1 MLRAYI
7 LHFFLLICFQS
18 KAQLCSG
25 TLGAP
30 IFWEDFGSGAALYG
44 PPLPLGTTNYV
55 YQTGIPSNGTYVI
68 SNNANPS
75 GATGY
80 VPDDD
85 NTGNL
90 NGYMMVVNSDYPATE
105 VYRKNVTGLCPNT
118 TYVFSAFLANNN
130 TPAAAA
136 ANCGAGYIYAN
147 IKFQV
152 EYPLSLIQGSIST
165 GNLPLGSNGT
175 NLNWI
180 QYGFIFTTSASQT
193 SCSVVM
199 LNNAPGGCGNDYVV
213 DDITLSPCGPGINLS
228 ASPSTI
234 VCGGQSAILQST
246 YTVGS
251 YTLPQYQWQY
261 SSNGSSWTDV
271 IGANAS
277 NYTIASSSFSN
288 SGFYRLLASENGNI
302 SSPNCRIIAGPI
314 NFSVTNA
321 AITVN
326 SASVCSLQNA
336 TLTATGA
343 TGYTWSTGSTN
354 SSIVVNP
361 VSTTSYTV
369 SGSVSACTTSAIATV
384 SVIPF
389 STITISGN
397 TLICPG
403 STASLIASG
412 ALTYSWNPSGI
423 IGSTFTANPLN
434 TTIYTVTGQSNG
446 FCGVNSTIA
455 ITVPPALT
463 LTVSSTSPST
473 CVSNSITLTA
483 AGSGGIPGYTYTWT
497 GGPVSSTYTVSQ
509 TAGSYVYTVTG
520 SDQNNCFATA
530 TKTIS
535 FINNPVISV
544 SSSSICSGLTGTLSA
559 SGANTYTWLPSMNTG
574 SLFTA
579 NPASTSV
586 YSVTGTS
593 LSNCTTTA
601 SASIV
606 VLPNPVIGVTSTLI
620 CNGSSAT
627 LSANGAPTYT
637 WIPSGTNGTT
647 FTTNPIITTT
657 YIVTGTGINGCTA
670 SATATVTVPPAL
682 SLNITASSP
691 SACVGNIVTLIA
703 SNSGGMPG
711 YTYTW
716 TGGPSAASY
725 SVSQVTGNY
734 VYTVTSADFNNCSAK
749 QTVTLDFIANP
760 VITVP
765 DVSICPGSSG
775 TLNALGANTYTWYP
789 SSTNGVTFTASPLT
803 TTVYSVTGTAAS
815 GCSANATASIIVK
828 PTPSLSFQTATIT
841 CANLGS
847 ATVTP
852 SGGIGPFSYTWMPT
866 AQNSS
871 IATGLYPGTYTLSVF
886 DGSTTC
892 TSTSFTNFISLIPF
906 TGTVSSTSSIVCN
919 GIPTGTASVDLSGGS
934 GAQTYSW
941 TSPAS
946 ISQISATVNALSAG
960 IHTISVTDGITFCN
974 VTHTFLITQP
984 TAQTLN
990 VNATPN
996 LACVGSSVSLTANNS
1011 GGTPG
1016 YTYTW
1021 IAGPSATS
1029 HTVTEIV
1036 GGTYIYTVQSQD
1048 SYNCPS
1054 TNTVAV
1060 TFVDY
1065 PVISSPGTSIC
1076 LGSGTVLTANGASSY
1091 TWNPGNFSGN
1101 NFSISPIAN
1110 TSYTLIG
1117 GISGCNDTLVTSV
1130 IVYTLPIAIISGTNT
1145 FCQGQTLNLT
1155 GSGGT
1160 SYLWNGPSNAT
1171 SSLTNLTINDVPLN
1185 YSGIYS
1191 LLVASAEGCTATTS
1205 QSLTIIPRP
1214 FISVSGA
1221 NVCIGMT
1228 TTLSASGGVS
1238 YFWNG
1243 PSGYTSTSSLAVIPV
1258 VNNTNTGIYTVVITG
1273 SNSCISSGS
1282 VEIIG
1287 FPYALPVPT
1296 ISTDSTICVNSTIV
1310 LQGNGGISYLW
1321 NGPGGFTSTLATPTL
1336 IASGVG
1342 MSGIYTLSVKNN
1354 SNCAAS
1360 STVSITVYSLP
1371 TATLVGSKNKGCV
1384 PFCSDFYLYA
1394 PSPTYPIVSTDFLI
1408 KGLSVADSSFN
1419 YCFLNAEDYPV
1430 KVIITDMNGCVNTS
1444 SLLVSGWPLP
1454 KAEFSYLPTVP
1465 VENEDI
1471 IHFTDNSSG
1480 ASINTWSWYFT
1491 SNNGD
1496 SSRFRNP
1503 EYMYKKAGIFPV
1515 ALVVKNKWG
1524 CSDTLVKTIKVNDNF
1539 SFYVPNSFTPNGD
1552 GINDI
1557 FQPKGVGV
1565 MKYAI
1570 EIFDRWG
1577 EKIFNSTIFETG
1589 WDGTYKG
1596 APCKADIYIWKIELV
1611 NPSGKNLN
1619 YSGHVS
1625 LLEN

>member
-7 LHFFLLICFQS
+7 LHFFFLIYFQS

-25 TLGAP
+25 TEGAP
-30 IFWEDFGSGAALYG
+30 IFWEDFGSGIALYG
-44 PPLPLGTTNYV
+44 PALSPSITNYV
-55 YQTGIPSNGTYVI
+55 YQTGIPNNGTYVI
-68 SNNANPS
+68 SNIADPS
-75 GATGY
+75 GAGY
-80 VPDDD
+80 VPDGDH
-85 NTGNL
+85 TGNP
-90 NGYMMVVNSDYPATE
+90 NGYMMVVNSDFAASE
-105 VYRKNVTGLCPNT
+105 IYRKNIIDLCPNT
-118 TYVFSAFLANNN
+118 TYVFSAYLANNN
-130 TPAAAA
+130 TPSSVPI
-136 ANCGAGYIYAN
+136 NCPLSYIYPN
-147 IKFQV
+147 TKFQI
-152 EYPLSLIQGSIST
+152 EYPLGTVQGSIAS
-165 GNLPLGSNGT
+165 GNLPLAASNT
-175 NLNWI
+175 TLNWG
-180 QYGFIFTTSASQT
+180 QYGFVFTTGATQT

-199 LNNAPGGCGNDYVV
+199 INNAPGGCGNDYVV

-228 ASPSTI
+228 ASPST
-234 VCGGQSAILQST
+234 VLCTGQSATLQST

-261 SSNGSSWTDV
+261 SSNGNSWTDV
-271 IGANAS
+271 TGANAS
-277 NYTIASSSFSN
+277 NYTIATSSFSN
-288 SGFYRLLASENGNI
+288 SGFYRLMASENGNI

-326 SASVCSLQNA
+326 SASVCTLQNA

-361 VSTTSYTV
+361 GSTTSYTV
-369 SGSVSACTTSAIATV
+369 SGSVGACTTSAIATV

-412 ALTYSWNPSGI
+412 ALTYSWNPGGI

-434 TTIYTVTGQSNG
+434 TTIYTVTGQSSGG
-446 FCGVNSTIA
+446 FCGVNSTVA

-473 CVSNSITLTA
+473 CLGNSITLTA
-483 AGSGGIPGYTYTWT
+483 ACSGGIPGYTYTWT

-509 TAGSYVYTVTG
+509 TAGSYVYTVT
-520 SDQNNCFATA
+520 
-530 TKTIS
+530 
-535 FINNPVISV
+535 
-544 SSSSICSGLTGTLSA
+544 
-559 SGANTYTWLPSMNTG
+559 
-574 SLFTA
+574 
-579 NPASTSV
+579 ST
-586 YSVTGTS
+586 
-593 LSNCTTTA
+593 
-601 SASIV
+601 
-606 VLPNPVIGVTSTLI
+606 
-620 CNGSSAT
+620 
-627 LSANGAPTYT
+627 
-637 WIPSGTNGTT
+637 
-647 FTTNPIITTT
+647 
-657 YIVTGTGINGCTA
+657 
-670 SATATVTVPPAL
+670 
-682 SLNITASSP
+682 
-691 SACVGNIVTLIA
+691 
-703 SNSGGMPG
+703 
-711 YTYTW
+711 
-716 TGGPSAASY
+716 
-725 SVSQVTGNY
+725 
-734 VYTVTSADFNNCSAK
+734 DFNNCYTT
-749 QTVTLDFIANP
+749 QTVTLDFINNP
-760 VITVP
+760 VITVS

-892 TSTSFTNFISLIPF
+892 TSTSFTNFVSLIPF
-906 TGTVSSTSSIVCN
+906 TGTVFSTNSITCN
-919 GIPTGTASVDLSGGS
+919 GIPTGTASIDLSGGS

-960 IHTISVTDGITFCN
+960 IHTVSVTDGITFCN

-990 VNATPN
+990 VNASPN
-996 LACVGSSVSLTANNS
+996 LSCVGSSVSLTANNS

-1016 YTYTW
+1016 YTYIW

-1029 HTVTEIV
+1029 HTVTEVV

-1060 TFVDY
+1060 TFVNY
-1065 PVISSPGTSIC
+1065 PVMSAPGTSIC
-1076 LGSGTVLTANGASSY
+1076 LGSSTVLTANGASSY

-1101 NFSISPIAN
+1101 NFSISPTAN

-1130 IVYTLPIAIISGTNT
+1130 VVYTLPIAIISGTNT

-1155 GSGGT
+1155 GSGGS

-1171 SSLTNLTINDVPLN
+1171 SSLTNLTINDVTLN

-1214 FISVSGA
+1214 VVSVSGA

-1258 VNNTNTGIYTVVITG
+1258 VNNANTGIYTVVITG

-1287 FPYALPVPT
+1287 FPYALPIPT
-1296 ISTDSTICVNSTIV
+1296 ISTNSTICVNSTII
-1310 LQGNGGISYLW
+1310 LQGNGGFSYLW

-1336 IASGVG
+1336 IAGGVG

-1360 STVSITVYSLP
+1360 TTVSITVFPLP
-1371 TATLVGSKNKGCV
+1371 TATLVSSKNMGCV
-1384 PFCSDFYLYA
+1384 PFCTDFYLYA

-1480 ASINTWSWYFT
+1480 AYINTWNWYFT

-1503 EYMYKKAGIFPV
+1503 EYMYKKAGTFPV

-1619 YSGHVS
+1619 YSGHIS